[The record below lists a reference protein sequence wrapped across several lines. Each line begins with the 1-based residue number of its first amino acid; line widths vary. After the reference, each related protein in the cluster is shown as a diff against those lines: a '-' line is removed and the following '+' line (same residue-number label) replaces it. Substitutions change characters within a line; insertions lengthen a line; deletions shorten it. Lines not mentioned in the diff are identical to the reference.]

1 MELIQLA
8 VGNLMRARARLIM
21 TAGGV
26 LVGTAAVI
34 LLVAITIGLQTA
46 AEAGI
51 GNNASLTEMD
61 VYPAYNPNIPYED
74 MPQMNIDAVRAFRR
88 IPNVLAVIPS
98 ANLNGGGEIIAGDY
112 NGYGSVIGVDVS
124 LLPYMGISAEQGE
137 LALGEGQVL
146 IGPEVA
152 KNFYDPDAEEWTP
165 VEVDLFTTP
174 LKMRIYQW
182 SGENPANQ
190 TIKLNVAGILAPG
203 SSYDYY
209 VIMPIQDV
217 IEYNEW
223 TDGTEFDPETFTFG
237 RVTVRARDR
246 ETTNEV
252 ATAIRELGYEVSGMA
267 DFLNQLNQFF
277 GTMRLMLGGV
287 GGVALLVAA
296 FGVANTMT
304 MAILERTK
312 EIGLMKAIGASD
324 RDVMTI
330 FLVEAAL
337 VGFSGGAAGVG
348 LSFFIQNLVNTALQN
363 APQGEGGINFLPIDP
378 SQLQGN
384 LFVIPPELTLF
395 AVLLATAVGIGAGLL
410 PALRA
415 ARMLPVLALKSE

>member
-112 NGYGSVIGVDVS
+112 NGYGSVIGVDAS

>member
-1 MELIQLA
+1 MELVNLA
-8 VGNLMRARARLIM
+8 FGNLMRARARLVM

-34 LLVAITIGLQTA
+34 LLVALTIGLQTA

-61 VYPAYNPNIPYED
+61 VWPGYNPNIPYED
-74 MPQMNIDAVRAFRR
+74 LPQMNIEAVRAFRK
-88 IPNVLAVIPS
+88 IPNVVAVIPS
-98 ANLNGGGEIIAGDY
+98 ANLNGAGEIIAGDY
-112 NGYGSVIGVDVS
+112 YGYGGFMGIDPS
-124 LLPYMGISAEQGE
+124 LLPYLGITAAQGQLTLE
-137 LALGEGQVL
+137 EGQVL

-152 KNFYDPDAEEWTP
+152 RNFYDPDAEEWTP
-165 VEVDLFTTP
+165 IEIDLFSTP
-174 LKMRIYQW
+174 LKLRLYQW
-182 SGENPANQ
+182 SGENPTNK
-190 TIKLNVAGILAPG
+190 TIKLNVAGVLAPG
-203 SSYDYY
+203 SSYDYSI
-209 VIMPIQDV
+209 IMPIQEV

-237 RVTVRARDR
+237 RITVRARDR
-246 ETTNEV
+246 ETTNDV
-252 ATAIRELGYEVSGMA
+252 AVAIRKLGYEVSGMA

-312 EIGLMKAIGASD
+312 EIGLMKAIGATD

-337 VGFSGGAAGVG
+337 VGFTGGAAGVG

-363 APQGEGGINFLPIDP
+363 APQGEGGISFLPIDP
-378 SQLQGN
+378 TQLQGN

-395 AVLLATAVGIGAGLL
+395 AVLLATGVGIGAGLL